1 MKSIDQHPLA
11 KWLGVIIAFSSILAT
26 CVGAFLYLEDLRRET
41 SDLHDELIEGF
52 NDKKELDKTW
62 LELDREDHADMIELG
77 NQIRN
82 DIRLLDE
89 KIRTNPI
96 LMYQIGLRDGKRL
109 CDVE

>member
-1 MKSIDQHPLA
+1 MKSIDKHPIVI
-11 KWLGVIIAFSSILAT
+11 WVGVIIAFTSVIGT
-26 CVGAFLYLEDLRRET
+26 CVGAFIYLEHQSNEMSATRD
-41 SDLHDELIEGF
+41 DLIEGF
-52 NDKKELDKTW
+52 DDKKELDKTW

-82 DIRLLDE
+82 DIKLLDE
-89 KIRTNPI
+89 KVRTNPI